1 MTSRRRCENATWSAA
16 DTLLYLEPCGTLVHW
31 DRAQCNTQHLFRCFV
46 LLVLLPLLLLL
57 LILLLLLPLLILLLL
72 PLLLLAPPPTLL
84 LPLLLL
90 VQLYNDG
97 GIPMEPFHLR
107 RERAEGYFDEGG
119 NYIEHKLADLTD
131 AWLESLEVG
140 AWGGGVIC
148 HASMLLSGQ

>member
-1 MTSRRRCENATWSAA
+1 
-16 DTLLYLEPCGTLVHW
+16 
-31 DRAQCNTQHLFRCFV
+31 V

-57 LILLLLLPLLILLLL
+57 LILLLPLLIL
-72 PLLLLAPPPTLL
+72 LL